1 MGALEPG
8 TRPASTARIV
18 LEGRDGTPVAAITAR
33 PDDGD
38 PTGAVVVHPDV
49 GGIRPLFDDLCRRLA
64 THGYAV
70 CCPEPFAR
78 APAVVRD
85 ADAPDARLAFLPELD
100 DDEQLADLAVAAD
113 SLGGDSV
120 AVLGF
125 CMGGMQTLKAAATG
139 RFQRAVPFYGMIRLP
154 DAWRGGHLRDALA
167 TATDVCPTLAIFGD
181 EDPYTPAADIDALR
195 RAWRDRP
202 DCEIVVYANA
212 EHGFVHVPDRPAHRA
227 NDAADAWDRALAFLA
242 APAPA

>member
-8 TRPASTARIV
+8 GRPASTERVV
-18 LEGRDGTPVAAITAR
+18 LDGRDGTPIPAIVAH

-38 PTGAVVVHPDV
+38 PTGALVVHPDLMGV
-49 GGIRPLFDDLCRRLA
+49 RPLFDDLCRRLA

-78 APAVVRD
+78 APAIVRD
-85 ADAPDARLAFLPELD
+85 ADAPDARLAYLPELD

-113 SLGGDSV
+113 RLGREPV

-125 CMGGMQTLKAAATG
+125 CMGGMQALKAAATG
-139 RFQRAVPFYGMIRLP
+139 RFGRAVPFYGMIRVP
-154 DAWRGGHLRDALA
+154 AAWQGRHLRDALA

-181 EDPYTPAADIDALR
+181 ADPYTPLQDIEALR
-195 RAWRDRP
+195 HAWRDRP
-202 DCEIVVYANA
+202 DCHIVVYANA
-212 EHGFVHVPDRPAHRA
+212 EHGFVHAPDRPVHRA
-227 NDAADAWDRALAFLA
+227 DDAADAWDRALAFLA
-242 APAPA
+242 AG